1 MKVGGGEKM
10 KKVTTA
16 GLLLALAIGVSA
28 CGGGGGE
35 KSASAPAD
43 QAANSGQVDVQKVLQ
58 SCTTCHGQDL
68 RGGSGPGPSLEK
80 VGSKL
85 SKDDIKNILKNGRGS
100 MPPGLV
106 SDEKELEALATY
118 LAEKK

>member
-43 QAANSGQVDVQKVLQ
+43 QAAANSGQVDVQKILQ
-58 SCTTCHGQDL
+58 NCTACHGQDL
-68 RGGSGPGPSLEK
+68 KGGRAPALDK

-85 SKDDIKNILKNGRGS
+85 SKDDIKNVLKNGRGG

>member
-1 MKVGGGEKM
+1 MKVGRGEKM

-28 CGGGGGE
+28 CGGGGE

-43 QAANSGQVDVQKVLQ
+43 QAAGSGQVDVQKVLQ
-58 SCTTCHGQDL
+58 SCTGCHGQDL
-68 RGGSGPGPSLEK
+68 KGGRAPALDK
-80 VGSKL
+80 IGSKL
-85 SKDDIKNILKNGRGS
+85 SKDDIKNILQNGRGG